1 MLLNLHKKTWM
12 DGLQLKDYREHC
24 DNNEQTVKTMLELV
38 KSYNKVSE
46 LPYWKWSFANN
57 FREIVFMIR
66 IFPTARLFLHLQ
78 KFQVGDNR
86 FFEK

>member
-1 MLLNLHKKTWM
+1 MFDLFLHQMLLNLHKKTWM

-46 LPYWKWSFANN
+46 LPY
-57 FREIVFMIR
+57 
-66 IFPTARLFLHLQ
+66 
-78 KFQVGDNR
+78 
-86 FFEK
+86 

>member
-38 KSYNKVSE
+38 KNYNKVSE
-46 LPYWKWSFANN
+46 LPNEKDLLLITFA
-57 FREIVFMIR
+57 
-66 IFPTARLFLHLQ
+66 
-78 KFQVGDNR
+78 K
-86 FFEK
+86 